1 MSPGPSNRDLK
12 RLYNSG
18 ENALNNRIAKGIAL
32 ILFGILLCVAGAD
45 INKTLLT
52 GFSDFPFSLVGI
64 ISGIAGLVMI
74 FAKNK
79 DEKDK

>member
-1 MSPGPSNRDLK
+1 M
-12 RLYNSG
+12 
-18 ENALNNRIAKGIAL
+18 NNRIAKGIAL

-45 INKTLLT
+45 INKTLLSS
-52 GFSDFPFSLVGI
+52 FSDFPFSLAGI

-79 DEKDK
+79 DAKDK

>member
-1 MSPGPSNRDLK
+1 M
-12 RLYNSG
+12 
-18 ENALNNRIAKGIAL
+18 NNKIAKGIAL

-45 INKTLLT
+45 INKTLLSS
-52 GFSDFPFSLVGI
+52 FSDFPFSLAGI

-79 DEKDK
+79 DAKDK

>member
-1 MSPGPSNRDLK
+1 M
-12 RLYNSG
+12 
-18 ENALNNRIAKGIAL
+18 NNKIAKGIAL
-32 ILFGILLCVAGAD
+32 FLFGILLCVAGAD
-45 INKTLLT
+45 INKTILSS
-52 GFSDFPFSLVGI
+52 FSDFPFSLAGI

>member
-1 MSPGPSNRDLK
+1 M
-12 RLYNSG
+12 
-18 ENALNNRIAKGIAL
+18 NNKIAKGIAL

-79 DEKDK
+79 DAKDK

>member
-1 MSPGPSNRDLK
+1 M
-12 RLYNSG
+12 
-18 ENALNNRIAKGIAL
+18 NNKIAKGIAL

-52 GFSDFPFSLVGI
+52 GFSDFPFSLAAV

-79 DEKDK
+79 DAKDK

>member
-1 MSPGPSNRDLK
+1 M
-12 RLYNSG
+12 
-18 ENALNNRIAKGIAL
+18 NNKIAKGIAL

-64 ISGIAGLVMI
+64 ISGIAGLFMI

-79 DEKDK
+79 DAKDK

>member
-1 MSPGPSNRDLK
+1 M
-12 RLYNSG
+12 
-18 ENALNNRIAKGIAL
+18 NNKIAKGIAL

-45 INKTLLT
+45 INKTLLSS
-52 GFSDFPFSLVGI
+52 FYDFQFSLVGI

-79 DEKDK
+79 DAKDK

>member
-1 MSPGPSNRDLK
+1 M
-12 RLYNSG
+12 
-18 ENALNNRIAKGIAL
+18 NNKIAKGIAL

-45 INKTLLT
+45 INKTLLSS
-52 GFSDFPFSLVGI
+52 FYDSPFSLVGI